1 MTGITHIIG
10 AGLAGLSTAVNLAKA
25 GRGVSLHE
33 SAGHAGGRCRSFQ
46 DEAMGCS
53 IDNGN
58 HLLLSGNRSALAYL
72 KDIGADNGLIGPEK
86 ADYPFLDLETGER
99 WTVTL
104 NAGFLPKAVFSKAG
118 RVPGSS
124 SLDYLKAFR
133 IAWAGS
139 EATVAERLGP
149 DNVLFRRFWEPIAV
163 AVLNTAAEEGAAS
176 LMSAVM
182 KETLFRGQAACRPL
196 IAKQGLS
203 ESFVD
208 PAIRFLEDRG
218 AKIVFNNRL
227 KRLNI
232 ENGRVTGLDFGDGSV
247 ALDDGDTVVLA
258 VPPPATAGLVPGLE
272 TPGEFRAIVNGHF
285 RLGREFEG
293 ISFLGLSGGLAQW
306 LFVRGDVASVTI
318 SAAND
323 LAEQDSGLIAGRL
336 WGEVA
341 FALGLGDV
349 PLTAHRIVKE
359 KRATFAQTPEQEK
372 RRPGARTELKNLFL
386 AGDWTAT
393 GLPATIEGT
402 IRSGRT
408 AADMVLSFRS

>member
-182 KETLFRGQAACRPL
+182 QQQKEWQ
-196 IAKQGLS
+196 KH
-203 ESFVD
+203 
-208 PAIRFLEDRG
+208 
-218 AKIVFNNRL
+218 
-227 KRLNI
+227 LN
-232 ENGRVTGLDFGDGSV
+232 
-247 ALDDGDTVVLA
+247 
-258 VPPPATAGLVPGLE
+258 
-272 TPGEFRAIVNGHF
+272 
-285 RLGREFEG
+285 
-293 ISFLGLSGGLAQW
+293 
-306 LFVRGDVASVTI
+306 
-318 SAAND
+318 
-323 LAEQDSGLIAGRL
+323 
-336 WGEVA
+336 
-341 FALGLGDV
+341 
-349 PLTAHRIVKE
+349 
-359 KRATFAQTPEQEK
+359 
-372 RRPGARTELKNLFL
+372 
-386 AGDWTAT
+386 
-393 GLPATIEGT
+393 
-402 IRSGRT
+402 
-408 AADMVLSFRS
+408 